1 MPDLDLRPAA
11 RQMAEILA
19 AVPDDALDAPTPCAG
34 MTVGQLIGHVDG
46 FAQVFTLSARKDL
59 GPMTATP
66 PAPDDAPLEPGW
78 QGRAADHL
86 AELGEAW
93 QADEAWEGMTQAG
106 GVDLP
111 GGAAGRVVLDEL
123 IVHGWDIAR
132 STGQPFEA
140 DDAYLLE
147 VEAAVGQLRG
157 GNDGAIPGLFGPAVA
172 LPAGASPLERVLA
185 LTGRDPSW
193 TP

>member
-66 PAPDDAPLEPGW
+66 PAPNDASLEPGW
-78 QGRAADHL
+78 QSRVADHL
-86 AELGEAW
+86 AELAEAW
-93 QADEAWEGMTQAG
+93 QADDAWEGMTQAG

-132 STGQPFEA
+132 STGQPFDP

-147 VEAAVGQLRG
+147 IEATV
-157 GNDGAIPGLFGPAVA
+157 
-172 LPAGASPLERVLA
+172 
-185 LTGRDPSW
+185 
-193 TP
+193 